1 MRKLTIY
8 AVALAG
14 LLIAGNLI
22 SCESKTSETEEAK
35 QDLMELSDD
44 RGDSKDLAENQNDE
58 KFKGSPLKDDARFAV
73 SAADGGML
81 EVELGKLAEKNAS
94 SQVVKDFSKHI
105 IEDHSQ
111 ANEEL
116 KAIALSKSISLPD
129 ALSEKY
135 QEKVDK
141 LSKKSGTEF
150 DKDYIDLMV
159 SDHKDDIKAFEKEAE
174 KGNDPEI
181 KAFAASKLPALK
193 QHLKMAEEAQEVLKK

>member
-8 AVALAG
+8 AVALTG

-22 SCESKTSETEEAK
+22 SCESKNTEAVK
-35 QDLMELSDD
+35 DD
-44 RGDSKDLAENQNDE
+44 FTGLRDKKGDSKDLAENQNDE
-58 KFKGSPLKDDARFAV
+58 KFKDNPIKDDAHFAV
-73 SAADGGML
+73 AAADGGLL
-81 EVELGKLAEKNAS
+81 EVELAKLAETNAS

-105 IEDHSQ
+105 VEDHSK

-116 KAIALSKSISLPD
+116 KALALSKSISLPD

-135 QEKVDK
+135 QKKVED
-141 LSKKSGTEF
+141 LSKKSGAEF

-181 KAFAASKLPALK
+181 KAFAESKLPTLK
-193 QHLKMAEEAQEVLKK
+193 HHLQMAEEAEEALKK